1 MIHKLVLVA
10 HKLVLVI
17 HKLVQQLSKLI
28 LEIPK
33 MVMILPKMVPE
44 VSKVV
49 CSKPKTSDEVSRQVS
64 TSIEVSKEDTE
75 VCLNGCLCNSYQGC
89 MYCRSNQL
97 RVKRNIPVV
106 EELVLHEV
114 SRNIDHETSMSV
126 GTKGTQK
133 S

>member
-1 MIHKLVLVA
+1 MILVLPKMVIILP
-10 HKLVLVI
+10 KMVLE
-17 HKLVQQLSKLI
+17 LS
-28 LEIPK
+28 K

-49 CSKPKTSDEVSRQVS
+49 SSKPKTSDEVSRQAS

-75 VCLNGCLCNSYQGC
+75 VCLNGCWCNSYQGC

-97 RVKRNIPVV
+97 RVKLNIPVV

-114 SRNIDHETSMSV
+114 SRNIDHETSIV

-133 S
+133 KC